1 MAQEQAKSE
10 DAAAGAK
17 DKAENPLEAMTR
29 RREEKPSDGPLERTL
44 PKRTSLAERLKAE
57 QRKREGSPGLAE
69 RAEAKREEPP
79 KPPKPAEEAPR
90 ETPRPPLEFAEAPSQ
105 GAATTPPKQFV
116 RTRRPAGP
124 PPQRRLATPA
134 NDDVPS
140 IGGLIF
146 ALQQRPSRT
155 PFLMALAVSVAWFII
170 GGFFAFGLISTQ
182 VSAGGVS
189 GLLGSASALTAA
201 VAILVPIVIFWF
213 LALLVWRAQELRLM
227 ASAMTEVAV
236 RLAEPDR
243 LAEQSVASVGQTI
256 RRQVAAMNDA
266 ISRAIG
272 RASELEAMVH
282 SEVAALERSYGENE
296 IRVRGLISELATERE
311 ALANNS
317 ARVSE
322 ALKGVGAQVARD
334 ISNASSSID
343 KKLAERGMQLT
354 ELLVARSS
362 EAAEQVHK
370 AQARVTEAV
379 PGLLERLS
387 KEQGRLTQ
395 VIDSATQNLT
405 ALESVVVQRTTALDK
420 TMKERTEALQTSLAT
435 RIKGLETSVAQG
447 AILLDQ
453 TIKDRTEA
461 FAASI
466 SHNTAGLDKTLR
478 ASHRRASPPSSRKA
492 RCCSTTP

>member
-1 MAQEQAKSE
+1 ES
-10 DAAAGAK
+10 AAAGAE
-17 DKAENPLEAMTR
+17 DKAKNPLEAMTR
-29 RREEKPSDGPLERTL
+29 LREEKSSEGPLDRVV

-57 QRKREGSPGLAE
+57 QRKREGIAE
-69 RAEAKREEPP
+69 PRREEPP
-79 KPPKPAEEAPR
+79 KAPEEAPPAPK
-90 ETPRPPLEFAEAPSQ
+90 EAPRPPLEFAEAPGQTQSQ
-105 GAATTPPKQFV
+105 SAPPSPPKQFV

-124 PPQRRLATPA
+124 PPQRRLAAPA
-134 NDDVPS
+134 NDDIPS

-155 PFLMALAVSVAWFII
+155 PFLIALAASVAWFII
-170 GGFFAFGLISTQ
+170 GGFFAYGVISTQ
-182 VSAGGVS
+182 VTLAGVS
-189 GLLGSASALTAA
+189 GLVTSAAALTAA

-322 ALKGVGAQVARD
+322 ALKGVGQQVARD
-334 ISNASSSID
+334 IATASSSID
-343 KKLAERGMQLT
+343 
-354 ELLVARSS
+354 
-362 EAAEQVHK
+362 
-370 AQARVTEAV
+370 
-379 PGLLERLS
+379 
-387 KEQGRLTQ
+387 
-395 VIDSATQNLT
+395 
-405 ALESVVVQRTTALDK
+405 
-420 TMKERTEALQTSLAT
+420 
-435 RIKGLETSVAQG
+435 
-447 AILLDQ
+447 
-453 TIKDRTEA
+453 
-461 FAASI
+461 
-466 SHNTAGLDKTLR
+466 
-478 ASHRRASPPSSRKA
+478 
-492 RCCSTTP
+492 